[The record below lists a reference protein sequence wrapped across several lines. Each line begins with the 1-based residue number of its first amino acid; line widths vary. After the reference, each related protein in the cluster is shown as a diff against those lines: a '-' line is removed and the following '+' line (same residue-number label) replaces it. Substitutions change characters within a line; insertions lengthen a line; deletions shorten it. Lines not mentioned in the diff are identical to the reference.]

1 MLFNSYVFVLG
12 FLPLTLGIF
21 ALLAGRYAHASAWF
35 LVIASLAF
43 YTWSSP
49 WYHVG
54 LLLASIVFNF
64 AVGLGL
70 RHKALNGARR
80 VLLAFGV
87 VVDLMVLGYFKYSD
101 FFVAQVGFLTQI
113 GLGRSG
119 VGTLLPLGVSF
130 YTFTQ
135 IAYLADVYANKAQEY
150 APANYALFVTWFPH
164 LIAGPIMHHREMMP
178 QFATAF
184 RAKIDPRLVLI
195 GLSIFSV
202 GLAKKVLLADQAAP
216 FADAVFDRG
225 TLLPL
230 TFAEAWVGALAY
242 AMQIYFDFSGYS
254 DMAIGL
260 SLMFGVRLPVN
271 FNSPYKSK
279 SIIEFWRRWHMTLSR
294 FLRDYVY
301 IPLGGNR
308 RGPVRRYANLMAT
321 MLIGGLWHGAGWTFV
336 IWGALHGLYLM
347 ANHAWNAAGG
357 RLPKPVAMVVTFL
370 AVVVAWVFFRASDFT
385 AAFAVLR
392 PMALGNG
399 LALPSS
405 LAGLLGPFESQ
416 GLHFDGLFANGIFS
430 ARLAFLTLG
439 ILLAAVW
446 LLPNTQEVFRSV
458 RPAILPDNEPPS
470 SLSPL
475 QWRATWEWGCALGL
489 LFGASFV
496 RLGGDSPFLYFR
508 F

>member
-1 MLFNSYVFVLG
+1 M
-12 FLPLTLGIF
+12 
-21 ALLAGRYAHASAWF
+21 AC
-35 LVIASLAF
+35 
-43 YTWSSP
+43 
-49 WYHVG
+49 
-54 LLLASIVFNF
+54 
-64 AVGLGL
+64 
-70 RHKALNGARR
+70 
-80 VLLAFGV
+80 
-87 VVDLMVLGYFKYSD
+87 
-101 FFVAQVGFLTQI
+101 
-113 GLGRSG
+113 GRSG
-119 VGTLLPLGVSF
+119 VETLLPLGISF

-225 TLLPL
+225 ALLPL

-242 AMQIYFDFSGYS
+242 TMQIYFDFSGYS

-357 RLPKPVAMVVTFL
+357 RLPKPVADGCYVLRGRHRLGVLSSIGFHGGVCRTAADGARKRARS
-370 AVVVAWVFFRASDFT
+370 AVVVGRVARVVRVARSSFR
-385 AAFAVLR
+385 
-392 PMALGNG
+392 
-399 LALPSS
+399 
-405 LAGLLGPFESQ
+405 
-416 GLHFDGLFANGIFS
+416 
-430 ARLAFLTLG
+430 
-439 ILLAAVW
+439 
-446 LLPNTQEVFRSV
+446 RSV
-458 RPAILPDNEPPS
+458 R
-470 SLSPL
+470 
-475 QWRATWEWGCALGL
+475 QWD
-489 LFGASFV
+489 LFGAA
-496 RLGGDSPFLYFR
+496 R
-508 F
+508 FPHTRHSAGRGLAPA

>member
-1 MLFNSYVFVLG
+1 MLFNSYIFVLV
-12 FLPLTLGIF
+12 FLPLTLSIF
-21 ALLAGRYAHASAWF
+21 AQLTGRYAHASAWF
-35 LVIASLAF
+35 LVLASFAF
-43 YTWSSP
+43 YAWSSP
-49 WYHVG
+49 WDHVG
-54 LLLASIVFNF
+54 LLLASIVFNL
-64 AVGLGL
+64 AVGIGL
-70 RHKALNGARR
+70 RCKASDGARR
-80 VLLAFGV
+80 ALLAFGI
-87 VVDLMVLGYFKYSD
+87 VVDLAVLGYFKYSD
-101 FFVAQVGFLTQI
+101 FFVAQLGFLTQI
-113 GLGRSG
+113 GLGRSS
-119 VGTLLPLGVSF
+119 VETLLPLGISF

-135 IAYLADVYANKAQEY
+135 IAYLADVYAKKAHEY

-178 QFATAF
+178 QFAAAF
-184 RAKIDPRLVLI
+184 RAKIDLRLVLI

-202 GLAKKVLLADQAAP
+202 GLAKKVLLADQVAP
-216 FADAVFDRG
+216 FADAVFNRG
-225 TLLPL
+225 ALLPL

-242 AMQIYFDFSGYS
+242 TMQIYFDFSGYS

-336 IWGALHGLYLM
+336 IWGGLHGLYLM
-347 ANHAWNAAGG
+347 VNHAWTAAGG
-357 RLPKPVAMVVTFL
+357 RLPRPAGTTVTFL
-370 AVVVAWVFFRASDFT
+370 AVIIAWVFFRASDFT
-385 AAFAVLR
+385 TAFAVLR

-405 LAGLLGPFESQ
+405 LVGLLGSFESQ

-430 ARLAFLTLG
+430 AHVALTTLG

-446 LLPNTQEVFRSV
+446 LLPNTQEVFGSV
-458 RPAILPDNEPPS
+458 RPAILPGGAVQAP
-470 SLSPL
+470 LLLL
-475 QWRATWEWGCALGL
+475 QWRPTWQWGCALGL
-489 LFGASFV
+489 LLGASFV
-496 RLGGDSPFLYFR
+496 RFGGDSPFLYFR